1 MVQVGGIAAD
11 QLKSFVERVERL
23 AEEMDNLR
31 ADMREVL
38 AEAKAMGFDS
48 KIIRKVIRLRK
59 MDQAKREEEEQ
70 LTELYEEALSSTGA

>member
-23 AEEMDNLR
+23 QEEMDNLR
-31 ADMREVL
+31 TDIREVL

-48 KIIRKVIRLRK
+48 KIIRKVVRLRK

-70 LTELYEEALSSTGA
+70 LTELYEEALSGSE